1 MLPFETGRD
10 DRAAHAGKNARRLG
24 QPRSDPGGFI
34 QTTDTLA
41 TRPPQHTANQT
52 KKSSG
57 LAAQLL
63 GHAERD
69 PFVACFHSLR
79 QVHFPGA
86 VRAVHLHFDG
96 GAGGRMV
103 VRGLDEE
110 KIRPHLLDAEAHSI
124 QEQPHPHQRGVSA
137 VGAGGF
143 MSREPEPI
151 ARRYA
156 SRNRLSVEFPGLGGG
171 IHGQVFFVRGSAAP
185 GGTAIKVFYLEEFF
199 RRELLVYERLREA
212 GVRTIR
218 GLSVPQ
224 LIRADGGLLVLEMT
238 VVERPYRMDFA
249 GAFLDDD
256 APQFDDEVDVVVLVA
271 DGDAPLA
278 GLKTEPGAELEQEGL
293 KMIQQGRLQLLFGV
307 MCLLGEAGELKDIR
321 VADEVSDE

>member
-1 MLPFETGRD
+1 
-10 DRAAHAGKNARRLG
+10 
-24 QPRSDPGGFI
+24 
-34 QTTDTLA
+34 
-41 TRPPQHTANQT
+41 
-52 KKSSG
+52 
-57 LAAQLL
+57 
-63 GHAERD
+63 
-69 PFVACFHSLR
+69 
-79 QVHFPGA
+79 
-86 VRAVHLHFDG
+86 
-96 GAGGRMV
+96 
-103 VRGLDEE
+103 
-110 KIRPHLLDAEAHSI
+110 
-124 QEQPHPHQRGVSA
+124 
-137 VGAGGF
+137 